1 LEWTVFKNRN
11 FAILAPAIAAAFAVL
26 MATSNAE
33 GQTATSAAAADAPL
47 PEMSIGKADAPIT
60 IIEYSSLSC
69 PHCAA
74 FHRDILPS
82 LKSEYIDTGKAR
94 YVVREFP
101 LNESALA
108 GSVIARCLDP
118 SRYLAFV
125 DLLFSKQSD
134 WAFKQDALTPLKDL
148 AKQAGM
154 TSEDFDKCIDDEAL
168 QKKILD
174 VRDEG
179 QKKGVNATPSFFIN
193 GTLLKGAPTLEAF
206 AEAMKPY
213 LSTH

>member
-1 LEWTVFKNRN
+1 VFKNRN
-11 FAILAPAIAAAFAVL
+11 FAFLASAIIAAFAVL
-26 MATSNAE
+26 VTISNTE
-33 GQTATSAAAADAPL
+33 GQTATPAAAADAPL
-47 PEMSIGKADAPIT
+47 PEMSIGKADAPVT

-74 FHRDILPS
+74 FHRDILPT
-82 LKSEYIDTGKAR
+82 LKSEYIDPGKAR

-118 SRYLAFV
+118 SRYFAFV

-148 AKQAGM
+148 AKQTGM

-174 VRDEG
+174 VRDDG

-206 AEAMKPY
+206 VEAMKPY